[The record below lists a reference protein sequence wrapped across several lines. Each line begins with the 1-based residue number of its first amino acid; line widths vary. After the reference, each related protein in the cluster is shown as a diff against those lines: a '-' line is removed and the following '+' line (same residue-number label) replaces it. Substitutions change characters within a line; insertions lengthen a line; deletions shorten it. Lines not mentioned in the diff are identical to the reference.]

1 MLAAGGLALLPAVVA
16 LGFPYLSVREESV
29 ASNVRQ
35 TDPSRALQDLSTAA
49 DLNPLSA
56 DPGRVA
62 GTIALT
68 AGQYGTALRRFEQA
82 ISRDPGG
89 WYGWFGAGLAASAGG
104 NRAMA
109 RHDFEVARAIN
120 HHEPVV
126 RLALDQ
132 VDSAHPL
139 PPNAALQ
146 ELALAVNG

>member
-1 MLAAGGLALLPAVVA
+1 VVAASGLALLAAVVA
-16 LGFPYLSVREESV
+16 LGFPYVSVREESV
-29 ASNVRQ
+29 ASDVRQ
-35 TDPSRALQDLSTAA
+35 TDPSRALRDLSTAA
-49 DLNPLSA
+49 DLNPLSP

-68 AGQYGTALRRFEQA
+68 TGQYGTALRRFEQA